1 MSKKDEKP
9 KESYLELIAS
19 MKNRGIKFNI
29 TSEDAAESFM
39 ESNNYYFKLAS
50 YRKNFPKTNGKYIN
64 LDFAYLQDMAAIDAS
79 LRRFLSDITLAVEHG
94 LKVKI
99 LDLITKNDA
108 EDGYSIVQEF
118 RTNKP
123 KSYGRVLSYLN
134 ANRYSHDLYLKHHN
148 EPAIWVFL
156 EVAPFGDLSQ
166 FIEFYFNKY
175 PNRALKRIV
184 ANMKFAKNI
193 RNAAAHSNPILVNL
207 FTPKEFLPHPTQ
219 TVISEAN
226 LMNIDASL
234 LNDMKIHDLIALFY
248 LNKLLTSNS
257 ARKHLYDHGMQVI
270 ERFNRHSEY
279 YQTAAA
285 INQFKEILGNII
297 DYQIST

>member
-1 MSKKDEKP
+1 MSKKTEKP

-19 MKNRGIKFNI
+19 MKRRGITFKV
-29 TSEDAAESFM
+29 TSEEAAESFM

-50 YRKNFPKTNGKYIN
+50 YRKNFPKINGKYIN
-64 LDFAYLQDMAAIDAS
+64 LDFAYLQDIAAIDAS

-99 LDLITKNDA
+99 LDLITKNYA

-118 RTNKP
+118 RSNNP
-123 KSYGRVLSYLN
+123 KSYGRVLSYLS
-134 ANRYSHDLYLKHHN
+134 ANRYSHDLYTKHHK

-175 PNRALKRIV
+175 PTKVLKTIV

-219 TVISEAN
+219 TIISEAS
-226 LMNIDASL
+226 LMNIDNSL

-248 LNKLLTSNS
+248 LNKLLTSNA
-257 ARKHLYDHGMQVI
+257 AREHFHNHGMKVI
-270 ERFNRHSEY
+270 ERFNRHPEY
-279 YQTAAA
+279 YQTIAS

-297 DYQIST
+297 DYQVST

>member
-1 MSKKDEKP
+1 MSKRDEKP

-19 MKNRGIKFNI
+19 MKERGITFDI
-29 TSEDAAESFM
+29 TSEEAAESFM

-50 YRKNFPKTNGKYIN
+50 YRKNFPKINGKYIN

-99 LDLITKNDA
+99 LDLLTKNDD

-118 RTNKP
+118 RDSKP
-123 KSYGRVLSYLN
+123 KSYGRVLSYLQ
-134 ANRYSHDLYLKHHN
+134 ANRYSHDLYSKHHN
-148 EPAIWVFL
+148 EPAVWVFL

-166 FIEFYFNKY
+166 FIEFYFSKY
-175 PNRALKRIV
+175 PSRALATIV

-207 FTPKEFLPHPTQ
+207 FTPLEFLPHPTQ
-219 TVISEAN
+219 AVVSEAS
-226 LMNIDASL
+226 LMNVDNL
-234 LNDMKIHDLIALFY
+234 LLTDMKIHDLVALFY
-248 LNKLLTSNS
+248 LNKILTSKA
-257 ARKHLYDHGMQVI
+257 ARIHFHEHGIRVI
-270 ERFNRHSEY
+270 ERFNRHSDY
-279 YQTAAA
+279 YQTVAS
-285 INQFKEILGNII
+285 IKQFTEILSNII
-297 DYQIST
+297 DYQVRN

>member
-1 MSKKDEKP
+1 MSKKDAKP

-19 MKNRGIKFNI
+19 MKSRGITFNI
-29 TSEDAAESFM
+29 TSEEAAESFM

-64 LDFAYLQDMAAIDAS
+64 LDFAYLQYMAAIDAS

-108 EDGYSIVQEF
+108 EDGYAIVQEF
-118 RTNKP
+118 RANKP
-123 KSYGRVLSYLN
+123 RSYGRVLSYLN
-134 ANRYSHDLYLKHHN
+134 ANRYSHNLYVKHHK

-166 FIEFYFNKY
+166 FIEFYANKY
-175 PNRALKRIV
+175 PSRALRKIV

-207 FTPKEFLPHPTQ
+207 FTPKEFLAHPTQ
-219 TVISEAN
+219 TIISEAS
-226 LMNIDASL
+226 LMNIDTSL

-248 LNKLLTSNS
+248 LNRLLTSDT
-257 ARKHLYDHGMQVI
+257 ARRHFHDHGMEVI
-270 ERFNRHSEY
+270 KRFNRHPEY

-285 INQFKEILGNII
+285 ITQFKEILSNII
-297 DYQIST
+297 DYQVAA

>member
-1 MSKKDEKP
+1 MSKKAEKP

-19 MKNRGIKFNI
+19 MKRRGITFNI
-29 TSEDAAESFM
+29 TSEKAAEAFM

-50 YRKNFPKTNGKYIN
+50 YRKNFPKINGKYIN
-64 LDFAYLQDMAAIDAS
+64 LDFAYLQDIAAIDAS

-99 LDLITKNDA
+99 LDLITKNAA

-118 RTNKP
+118 RTNNP
-123 KSYGRVLSYLN
+123 KSYGRVLSYLR
-134 ANRYSHDLYLKHHN
+134 ANRYSHDLYAKHHN

-175 PNRALKRIV
+175 PTKALKTIV

-219 TVISEAN
+219 AIISEAS
-226 LMNIDASL
+226 LMNIDNSL
-234 LNDMKIHDLIALFY
+234 LNDIKIHDLIALFY
-248 LNKLLTSNS
+248 LNKLLTSPA
-257 ARKHLYDHGMQVI
+257 AREHFHNHGMPVI
-270 ERFNRHSEY
+270 ERFNRHPEY
-279 YQTAAA
+279 YQTIAS

-297 DYQIST
+297 DYQVLT